1 MNGFDLITQGPRAF
15 GVAALIALASP
26 PAAQDRQDTTFII
39 TEGDEIGTA
48 TLIGTHA
55 GLLIELDLEGCR
67 KTAGGSRPANDLSP
81 AGPIRLRCMRATPHR
96 ASCPSAPMGSLLD
109 SQGVMIACRLTGGEV
124 IREGALRFLH
134 TLTNGLLLPGTADT
148 AGHEQLIHVVIPW
161 GYCAALSTCVMLC
174 R

>member
-1 MNGFDLITQGPRAF
+1 M
-15 GVAALIALASP
+15 AALIALASP

-67 KTAGGSRPANDLSP
+67 KTAGGSRPANDLNP

-96 ASCPSAPMGSLLD
+96 ASCPSAQMGSLFGLPRGHD
-109 SQGVMIACRLTGGEV
+109 CLPIDRWRSHKRGRP
-124 IREGALRFLH
+124 ALPAH
-134 TLTNGLLLPGTADT
+134 INQCLLLPGTADT